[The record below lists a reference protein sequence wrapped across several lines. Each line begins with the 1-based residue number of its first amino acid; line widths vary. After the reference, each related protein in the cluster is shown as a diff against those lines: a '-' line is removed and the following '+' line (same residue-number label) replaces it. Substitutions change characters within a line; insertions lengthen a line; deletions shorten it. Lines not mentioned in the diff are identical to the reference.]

1 MAREFTEVSQWSLL
15 KPRELQLVWSSSMCH
30 STLSW
35 SRYRSCAYEFHMG
48 NEKTTKGRVCCW
60 HCSIQLFLTHTAA
73 AVRSEE
79 LYHHNKRQAPLPS
92 KGTYSLSQHRGHQ
105 MDGQGVLG
113 NGTIL
118 LTTAHQSSPRAN
130 FFCGQEFQGGV
141 RRRKKNIEESKQCLL

>member
-1 MAREFTEVSQWSLL
+1 
-15 KPRELQLVWSSSMCH
+15 MCH

-35 SRYRSCAYEFHMG
+35 SHYRSCAYEFHME

-79 LYHHNKRQAPLPS
+79 LYHHNKKRQAPHPS
-92 KGTYSLSQHRGHQ
+92 KGTHSLSQYRGHQ
-105 MDGQGVLG
+105 RDGQGLLG

-118 LTTAHQSSPRAN
+118 LITVPQSSPWAN
-130 FFCGQEFQGGV
+130 FFSCGQEFQGGV
-141 RRRKKNIEESKQCLL
+141 